1 MIETDNFYHGVAKCS
16 RQVAENF
23 AWSFSLQFLSIF
35 VHISCSI
42 DLVTLIWL
50 SLDTLDGFLLQNF
63 SISNYKSWSKA
74 VMSEVE
80 EKANACHG
88 RHRR

>member
-35 VHISCSI
+35 VHISGSI
-42 DLVTLIWL
+42 EV
-50 SLDTLDGFLLQNF
+50 SLQRSFPPAELE
-63 SISNYKSWSKA
+63 Y
-74 VMSEVE
+74 
-80 EKANACHG
+80 
-88 RHRR
+88 R